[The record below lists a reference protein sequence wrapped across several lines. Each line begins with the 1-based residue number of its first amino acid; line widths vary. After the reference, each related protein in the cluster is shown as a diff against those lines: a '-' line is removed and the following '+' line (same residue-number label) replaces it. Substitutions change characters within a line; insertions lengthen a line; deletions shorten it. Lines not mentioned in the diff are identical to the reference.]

1 MEIQFAVAKINKYAS
16 SESGDTLEVIER
28 PQGGIS
34 LVLVDG
40 QRSGRAAKII
50 SNVVA
55 RKAIQLLAEGVRDGA
70 VARAAHDYLFTY
82 RGGKVSATLN
92 IVSVDTVTQ
101 TLVISRNNPSPVI
114 VHTPQRG
121 LFLLNEPSDSI
132 GTQRNVKPSIVEIPI
147 ELGPLVIAY
156 TDGLLHAGRVMGSE
170 GGGGIDPAGITKTLL
185 SQGISDPQIIADT
198 LLNAACEADHGRPK
212 DDVSVVVV
220 ALKPRSG
227 DDVRRMWGRL
237 PVQIVPL

>member
-101 TLVISRNNPSPVI
+101 TLVISRNNPVPVI

-121 LFLLNEPSDSI
+121 LFLLDEPSDSI
-132 GTQRNVKPSIVEIPI
+132 GTQRNVKPNIVEIPI

-156 TDGLLHAGRVMGSE
+156 TDGLRHAGRVMGNE
-170 GGGGIDPAGITKTLL
+170 GGVDPAGITKTLL

-198 LLNAACEADHGRPK
+198 LLNAACEADNGRPK

-220 ALKPRSG
+220 ALKTRSG